1 MINQSWAALEE
12 VEQALSGVA
21 AGSLLPYG
29 EEEVT
34 PALPCH
40 FLISHDDAH
49 WCSKKSATGT
59 DLISNLHTIT

>member
-49 WCSKKSATGT
+49 TGARRNQQLV
-59 DLISNLHTIT
+59 LI